1 MTKVLASAQDPMFG
15 LFRVIQDDATL
26 DPAYAAHF
34 SDALLERMYREVL
47 RLRVLDERM
56 LVIQRQGR
64 IGFYGEVKG
73 QEATPIATGLA
84 LEADDW
90 IFPALREGAAMLV
103 RGFDLSTYI
112 AQCYGNSC
120 DVNKGR
126 QMPSHY
132 SGRAVNQVSW
142 SSCIGPQVPQAV
154 GVAWAM
160 KLQKKP
166 QIAVGFLGDGA
177 TSQADFHNA
186 MNFAAV
192 FKVPCVIIC
201 QNNHWAI
208 SVPSKAQTAAPT
220 FASKA
225 IAYGMPGVRV
235 DGNDVCA
242 VYWAIREAAA
252 RARRGEGPTFI
263 ESVTYRIGAH
273 SSSDDPSRYRDEA
286 EVQQWRERDPLDRMR
301 RVMSAR
307 GLLTEGAHE
316 VLAAQLDDEIKAAI
330 AVVEQGHQPQRESIF
345 EDVYASLPWHLREQ
359 REELL
364 ATAPAVTHGGATH

>member
-1 MTKVLASAQDPMFG
+1 MTKVLAASTDPMFG
-15 LFRVIQDDATL
+15 LFSVIRDDGSMSDEHKAKI
-26 DPAYAAHF
+26 P
-34 SDALLERMYREVL
+34 DALLARMYREMR
-47 RLRVLDERM
+47 RLRALDERM

-84 LEADDW
+84 LDAEDW

-103 RGFDLSTYI
+103 RGFPLDTYV
-112 AQCYGNSC
+112 AQCFGNSC

-132 SGRAVNQVSW
+132 SGKSVHQVSW

-154 GVAWAM
+154 GAAWAM
-160 KLQKKP
+160 KLRKANT
-166 QIAVGFLGDGA
+166 IAVGFLGDGA

-192 FKVPCVIIC
+192 FKTPCVIIC

-208 SVPSKAQTAAPT
+208 SVPSKMQSASPT

-242 VYWAIREAAA
+242 VYVALSEAAA
-252 RARRGEGPTFI
+252 RARNGEGPTFI
-263 ESVTYRIGAH
+263 ECVTYRMGAH
-273 SSSDDPSRYRDEA
+273 SSSDDPTRYRSNEEVDAWRKKDPLDKLRKAVVARGLIDDARDEA
-286 EVQQWRERDPLDRMR
+286 LFNEVDN
-301 RVMSAR
+301 
-307 GLLTEGAHE
+307 E
-316 VLAAQLDDEIKAAI
+316 VKAAI
-330 AVVEQGHQPQRESIF
+330 VKVESAANPPRESVF
-345 EDVYASLPWHLREQ
+345 EDVYGELPWHLREQ

-364 ATAPAVTHGGATH
+364 ASAPPPAHGAGH

>member
-1 MTKVLASAQDPMFG
+1 MSKVIASSSDPMFG
-15 LFRVIQDDATL
+15 LFKVIDEQGEMSPEHRERID
-26 DPAYAAHF
+26 
-34 SDALLERMYREVL
+34 DALLTRMYREMK
-47 RLRVLDERM
+47 RLRALDERM

-84 LEADDW
+84 LEAEDW

-103 RGFDLSTYI
+103 RGFSLDTYV
-112 AQCYGNSC
+112 AQCFGNAC

-132 SGRAVNQVSW
+132 SGKSVHQVSW

-154 GVAWAM
+154 GAAWAM
-160 KLQKKP
+160 KLRGARS
-166 QIAVGFLGDGA
+166 IAVGFLGDGA
-177 TSQADFHNA
+177 TSQSDFHNA

-192 FKVPCVIIC
+192 FKAPCLIIC

-208 SVPSKAQTAAPT
+208 SVPSSMQSASPT

-242 VYWAIREAAA
+242 VYLAIRDAAA

-263 ESVTYRIGAH
+263 ESVTYRMGAH
-273 SSSDDPSRYRDEA
+273 SSSDDPTRYRSNE
-286 EVQQWRERDPLDRMR
+286 EVESWRRKDPLDRLRKAM
-301 RVMSAR
+301 VAR
-307 GLLTEGAHE
+307 GLLDDAQDEALFHE
-316 VLAAQLDDEIKAAI
+316 VDAEVKAAI
-330 AVVEQGHQPQRESIF
+330 ANVESALNPPRESVF
-345 EDVYASLPWHLREQ
+345 DDVYETLPWHLVEQ
-359 REELL
+359 RAELL
-364 ATAPAVTHGGATH
+364 ASEPATGHGGGH

>member
-1 MTKVLASAQDPMFG
+1 MATVIAAADDPMFG
-15 LFRVIQDDATL
+15 LFRVIQDDGTMSDEHRARI
-26 DPAYAAHF
+26 D
-34 SDALLERMYREVL
+34 DALLSRMYRSMRLL
-47 RLRVLDERM
+47 RALDERM

-103 RGFDLSTYI
+103 RGFPLETYV
-112 AQCYGNSC
+112 AQCFGNAC

-132 SGRAVNQVSW
+132 SGKSVHQVSW

-154 GVAWAM
+154 GAAWAM
-160 KLQKKP
+160 KLRGAKS
-166 QIAVGFLGDGA
+166 IAVGFLGDGA

-186 MNFAAV
+186 MNFAGV
-192 FKVPCVIIC
+192 FKTPCIIVC

-208 SVPSKAQTAAPT
+208 SVPSSMQSASPT

-235 DGNDVCA
+235 DGNDIAA
-242 VYWAIREAAA
+242 VYIALQDAAA
-252 RARRGEGPTFI
+252 RARRGEGATFI
-263 ESVTYRIGAH
+263 ECVTYRIGAH
-273 SSSDDPSRYRDEA
+273 SSSDDPTRYRSNDEVEA
-286 EVQQWRERDPLDRMR
+286 WKRKDPLDRLR
-301 RVMSAR
+301 KAVYSR
-307 GLLTEGAHE
+307 GLMDDARDEALFQE
-316 VLAAQLDDEIKAAI
+316 VDGEVKAAI
-330 AVVEQGHQPQRESIF
+330 AKVESASNPPRESVF
-345 EDVYASLPWHLREQ
+345 EDVYEALPWHLREQ
-359 REELL
+359 RDELL
-364 ATAPAVTHGGATH
+364 ASEPAAGHGGGH

>member
-1 MTKVLASAQDPMFG
+1 MSKVIAAASDPMFG
-15 LFRVIQDDATL
+15 LFQCIDEGGGMSAEHRARID
-26 DPAYAAHF
+26 
-34 SDALLERMYREVL
+34 DALLSRMYREMR
-47 RLRVLDERM
+47 RLRALDERM

-84 LEADDW
+84 LRAEDW

-103 RGFDLSTYI
+103 RGFPLETYV
-112 AQCYGNSC
+112 AQCFGNAC

-132 SGRAVNQVSW
+132 SGKRVNQVSW

-154 GVAWAM
+154 GAAWAM
-160 KLQKKP
+160 KLRGAP
-166 QIAVGFLGDGA
+166 TIAVGFLGDGA
-177 TSQADFHNA
+177 TSQSDFHNA

-192 FKVPCVIIC
+192 YRAPCVIVC

-208 SVPSKAQTAAPT
+208 SVPSSMQTASPT

-242 VYWAIREAAA
+242 VYLALSDAAA
-252 RARRGEGPTFI
+252 RARRGEGPTFL
-263 ESVTYRIGAH
+263 EAVTYRMGAH
-273 SSSDDPSRYRDEA
+273 SSSDDPTRYRSDE
-286 EVQQWRERDPLDRMR
+286 EVAMWRLRDPLDRLRKAM
-301 RVMSAR
+301 VAR
-307 GLLTEGAHE
+307 GLTDDARDEALLLE
-316 VLAAQLDDEIKAAI
+316 VDAEVRAAI
-330 AVVEQGHQPQRESIF
+330 AKVEDAHNPPRESVF
-345 EDVYASLPWHLREQ
+345 DDVYDSLPWHLSEQ
-359 REELL
+359 RAELL
-364 ATAPAVTHGGATH
+364 ASPVVAGHGAGGR